1 MINKIVRLATLI
13 TRFNIVRA
21 VMSSH
26 TDSARERE
34 RKCVADKARVHA
46 IKIVRASYIAF
57 ITEAP
62 CRRGDTVI
70 ACCRRVRACVC
81 GYACECSSAF
91 RYTHMW
97 NRIPHTLDFPVNY
110 VLMHSSPAP
119 TASMAA
125 GSVCGGCFFLLLL
138 CVCVLLLLPWW
149 KEIYGTHTTQ

>member
-1 MINKIVRLATLI
+1 M
-13 TRFNIVRA
+13 
-21 VMSSH
+21 
-26 TDSARERE
+26 
-34 RKCVADKARVHA
+34 HA

-125 GSVCGGCFFLLLL
+125 GSVCGGCFFVIIVCMCVIAFALVEGNLWHAHNAINLLRVRYSRDLRAVRWLL
-138 CVCVLLLLPWW
+138 GLCAIRTWGRLELDNE
-149 KEIYGTHTTQ
+149 K